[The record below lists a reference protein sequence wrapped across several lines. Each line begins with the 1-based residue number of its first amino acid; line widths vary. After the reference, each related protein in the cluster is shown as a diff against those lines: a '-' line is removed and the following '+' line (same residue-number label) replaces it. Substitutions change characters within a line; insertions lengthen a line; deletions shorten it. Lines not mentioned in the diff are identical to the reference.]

1 MLKSKIINFISNL
14 RKAFRDSAGVSLVEL
29 IVVVAIMS
37 VLIGGASIGL
47 GLVATKPATQC
58 ASNIEI
64 CLNRCR
70 TQTLGKNNG
79 FVAFYADSNG
89 DIYVVE
95 KLSYTNR
102 NINDSSDCA
111 PGDYVKKKIGKKGVT
126 VTCGGHSLT
135 DTPNKP
141 YYYDFERSVGSFVG
155 CTDSTGADVS
165 PCDIVVNK
173 GSRSYTISIQKLTG
187 KVVVTKS

>member
-1 MLKSKIINFISNL
+1 MLRNKLKKLILSIKSISYN
-14 RKAFRDSAGVSLVEL
+14 SSGVSLVEL

-47 GLVATKPATQC
+47 GMVATKPATQC

-79 FVAFYADSNG
+79 FIALYADSNG
-89 DIYVVE
+89 DIYMVE
-95 KLSYTNR
+95 KLGYSNR
-102 NINDSSDCA
+102 DINDSSDCA
-111 PGDYVKKKIGKKGVT
+111 PGDYVKNKIGKKGVT
-126 VTCGGHSLT
+126 VTCGGHDLVSNH
-135 DTPNKP
+135 DKP

-155 CTDSTGADVS
+155 CTDSTGAVIS
-165 PCDIVVNK
+165 PCDIVVKK
-173 GSRSYTISIQKLTG
+173 GSRSYTITIQKLTG
-187 KVVVTKS
+187 KVILSKS